1 MYKVSVQAPY
11 GVAVTTKVWNETM
24 ATYLTE
30 QVGSKIG
37 CRFQLAI
44 LASPDAA
51 YSAIANNQTDFLL
64 VSSGLMH
71 CIQAGA

>member
-1 MYKVSVQAPY
+1 MS
-11 GVAVTTKVWNETM
+11 
-24 ATYLTE
+24 TYLTE
-30 QVGSKIG
+30 QLGETLG

-51 YSAIANNQTDFLL
+51 YSAIANNQSDFLL